1 MLIIY
6 IYLDV
11 SFKKKIYNSVSA
23 MVVSRKRWG
32 GVADLVFCK
41 FGCSIGVPDQG
52 SGHFTTS
59 EVLLRLRFC

>member
-23 MVVSRKRWG
+23 MVVNRKGWG

-41 FGCSIGVPDQG
+41 FSSSTGVPDQG
-52 SGHFTTS
+52 
-59 EVLLRLRFC
+59 